1 MLRRMPTAQ
10 KAETVDEIKQK
21 LTSSSAV
28 ILTDY
33 RGLTV
38 KEMQALRGK
47 LREAGGE
54 VKVYKNTL
62 TELALRELALPEMDE
77 LLQGPTLF
85 TFAGED
91 PVAPAKALMDFAK
104 DHKQLEVK
112 GGFIERRVVG
122 PEQVKALASLPSR
135 EQLIAQLMSVMQAPI
150 TGFARTLNG
159 PVSAFARALNAVAQQ
174 KAA

>member
-10 KAETVDEIKQK
+10 KAATVDEIKEK
-21 LTSSSAV
+21 LTASSAV

-38 KEMQALRGK
+38 KEMQALRTK

-77 LLQGPTLF
+77 LLAGPDAVHVRVRRSRGSGEGAHGLRQGPQ
-85 TFAGED
+85 AARGEGRLHRAAASS
-91 PVAPAKALMDFAK
+91 APT
-104 DHKQLEVK
+104 
-112 GGFIERRVVG
+112 R
-122 PEQVKALASLPSR
+122 
-135 EQLIAQLMSVMQAPI
+135 
-150 TGFARTLNG
+150 
-159 PVSAFARALNAVAQQ
+159 
-174 KAA
+174 